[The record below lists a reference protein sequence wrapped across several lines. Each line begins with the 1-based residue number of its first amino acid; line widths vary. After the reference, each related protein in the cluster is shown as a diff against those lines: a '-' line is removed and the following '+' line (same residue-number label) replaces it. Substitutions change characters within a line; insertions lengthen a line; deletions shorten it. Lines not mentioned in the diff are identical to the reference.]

1 MSIVS
6 ERAAAPA
13 LPKAPSPTTQG
24 LGLVNGAS
32 PA

>member
-1 MSIVS
+1 VRQFASN
-6 ERAAAPA
+6 EA
-13 LPKAPSPTTQG
+13 LVLLGYKTQG